1 MLKIYLLSFIS
12 FICFSSITFAQ
23 EEKKQDSLQIISK
36 NPKEPVT
43 INCKIV
49 QGHKK
54 LKGRHF
60 ASAQPL
66 YLRANKD
73 TLTYGVFQFGRRRKD
88 LFLYVKI
95 LDESVCLKKEEDF
108 DILFASGEKITLKN
122 QFPINCEGAFA
133 HKLNAKEIDEI
144 IFKEITKVSIYT
156 YHKNYEFLISPKQS
170 DDIITLIQCLRRYK
184 QLK

>member
-1 MLKIYLLSFIS
+1 MLKKCLLSFLG
-12 FICFSSITFAQ
+12 FICFSSIVFSQ
-23 EEKKQDSLQIISK
+23 QEKKQDSLQIISK
-36 NPKEPVT
+36 NPKEAVT

-54 LKGRHF
+54 LKGRRF

-73 TLTYGVFQFGRRRKD
+73 TLTYGVFQFGKRGKD

-95 LDESVCLKKEEDF
+95 LDESVCLKKEENF
-108 DILFASGEKITLKN
+108 DILFASGEKMTLKN

-133 HKLNAKEIDEI
+133 HKLKAKEIDEI
-144 IFKEITKVSIYT
+144 VFKKLTKISIYT
-156 YHKNYEFLISPKQS
+156 YYKNYEFLISPKQS

-184 QLK
+184 VK

>member
-1 MLKIYLLSFIS
+1 MLKKCLLSFLG
-12 FICFSSITFAQ
+12 FICFSSIVFSQ
-23 EEKKQDSLQIISK
+23 QEKKQDSLQIISK

-54 LKGRHF
+54 LKGRRF

-73 TLTYGVFQFGRRRKD
+73 TLTYGVFQFGKRGED

-108 DILFASGEKITLKN
+108 DMFFASGEKITLKN

>member
-49 QGHKK
+49 HGHKK

-66 YLRANKD
+66 YLRTNKD
-73 TLTYGVFQFGRRRKD
+73 TLSYGVFQFGRRGER
-88 LFLYVKI
+88 LFLYVK
-95 LDESVCLKKEEDF
+95 LLEESVCLKKEKNF
-108 DILFASGEKITLKN
+108 DVFFSTGERITLKN
-122 QFPINCEGAFA
+122 QFPINCEGNFA
-133 HKLNAKEIDEI
+133 HKLSSKEIDEI
-144 IFKEITKVSIYT
+144 VFKEITKITIYT
-156 YHKNYEFLISPKQS
+156 YHKNYEFLISPKQ
-170 DDIITLIQCLRRYK
+170 DNEITNLIQCLRRYK
-184 QLK
+184 QLN